1 MKAFCAAMIVA
12 LSASA
17 AGATPVTLEFEA
29 DFEFLPQTEKGF
41 EISGSGALIEN
52 GLASEFFDATQS
64 LVISRDAG
72 VFALQSFEVDRRQ
85 DVQNAFSL
93 EGYRDGDLVWESAP
107 YDFADQQGAGALE
120 IGGFDTPYFDTFL
133 IVGAGPVIGNDA
145 LDNIVFFNE
154 FTFDLQRDVP
164 APVPLPAGLFL
175 LASALA
181 GLGLRRRCS

>member
-17 AGATPVTLEFEA
+17 AGATPATLEFEA

-41 EISGSGALIEN
+41 EISGNGALIEN
-52 GLASEFFDATQS
+52 GLASEFFDATQN

-93 EGYRDGDLVWESAP
+93 EGYRDGDLVW
-107 YDFADQQGAGALE
+107 
-120 IGGFDTPYFDTFL
+120 
-133 IVGAGPVIGNDA
+133 
-145 LDNIVFFNE
+145 
-154 FTFDLQRDVP
+154 
-164 APVPLPAGLFL
+164 
-175 LASALA
+175 
-181 GLGLRRRCS
+181 